1 MFSSRLPIVVL
12 LAAAAAPLAA
22 EPRLRVDAILPLEYP
37 EFVEPV
43 AIASGPLGQLFLA
56 DLGRNAIV
64 RIDSM
69 LHVLYEFEPPEDQL
83 SLQPYDVAVSG
94 FQVYVLDADSNA
106 LLRYTDSGAFL
117 DVLRSFREERVETPR
132 ALDVDIA
139 GRVLLVSEAQHTAR
153 VLEETQQL
161 ETVIGGFGTRT
172 GELSGPT
179 GGAFASDGSFFI
191 SDTANGRVQHYS
203 AVGNLEPTWFAGIE
217 EPRGMCTGPFG
228 GLWVADAQA
237 QALHWYAP
245 SSFEHRQ
252 LDLPDFRPID
262 VCVLGDVVYVLSSDP
277 PALVRV
283 RVLRGE

>member
-1 MFSSRLPIVVL
+1 MSCTRILIVIL
-12 LAAAAAPLAA
+12 LAVAAGPLHA
-22 EPRLRVDAILPLEYP
+22 EPRLQLDSILPLEYP
-37 EFVEPV
+37 DFVEPV
-43 AIASGPLGQLFLA
+43 AIAAGPLGQLFLA
-56 DLGRNAIV
+56 DLGRNSIV
-64 RIDSM
+64 RLDT
-69 LHVLYEFEPPEDQL
+69 LLQVLYEFEPPEDQL

-132 ALDVDIA
+132 AVDVDIA
-139 GRVLLVSEAQHTAR
+139 GRVLLVNEAQHTAR

-161 ETVIGGFGTRT
+161 ETVVGGFGTRT
-172 GELSGPT
+172 GELSSPV
-179 GGAFASDGSFFI
+179 GGAFTSGGSFFI

-217 EPRGMCTGPFG
+217 EPRGMCTGPYG
-228 GLWVADAQA
+228 GLWVTDVQA

-252 LDLPDFRPID
+252 LDLPDTRPID
-262 VCVLGDVVYVLSSDP
+262 VCIVGDVAYVLSIDP